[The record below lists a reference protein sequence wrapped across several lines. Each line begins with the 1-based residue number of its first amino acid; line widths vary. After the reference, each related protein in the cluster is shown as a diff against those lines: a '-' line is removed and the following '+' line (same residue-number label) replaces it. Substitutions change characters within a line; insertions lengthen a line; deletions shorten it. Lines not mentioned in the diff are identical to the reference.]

1 MNSKV
6 NTVDHMAIQTYFEY
20 NLQLVKVRNFLSL
33 RKDQKGKI
41 FLVIN
46 E

>member
-6 NTVDHMAIQTYFEY
+6 NTVDHMAIQIYSEY
-20 NLQLVKVRNFLSL
+20 SLQLVKVHHFLSL
-33 RKDQKGKI
+33 RKDQKGKL
-41 FLVIN
+41 FLAIN